1 MTAVSI
7 NIQIII
13 SLTYEIYKC
22 FTDRSHTSAIQM
34 YGVQATDTTLLN
46 PHCPKV
52 SVPLRGTLGEDS
64 TVAHPLPTI
73 HQLPDCLLP
82 TSACLVSW

>member
-1 MTAVSI
+1 MAIVHI

-34 YGVQATDTTLLN
+34 HGIQATDTTLLD

-52 SVPLRGTLGEDS
+52 SVPLRGILSERLHCGALT
-64 TVAHPLPTI
+64 AN
-73 HQLPDCLLP
+73 HQLPP
-82 TSACLVSW
+82 TVSCPRLLVSW